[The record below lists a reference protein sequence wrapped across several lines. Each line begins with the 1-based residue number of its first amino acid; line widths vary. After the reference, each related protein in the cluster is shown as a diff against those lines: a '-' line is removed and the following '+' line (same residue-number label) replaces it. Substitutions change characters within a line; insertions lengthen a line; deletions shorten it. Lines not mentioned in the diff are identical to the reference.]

1 MRSQDIAFDRK
12 VRKVARE
19 IAESI
24 TALPTTWTAADVV
37 AIWRART
44 ESLQLLSYAYVDLD
58 ATYIVPPDLAER
70 LDDVLSVVR
79 GIGNNL
85 NQLARHSNEMRAFMH
100 THEVQLQLKRMDDM
114 VRQFV
119 AMPERAG

>member
-1 MRSQDIAFDRK
+1 MRAQDTAFDRK
-12 VRKVARE
+12 VRRIARE

-58 ATYIVPPDLAER
+58 ATYIRFPGYTVWHPR
-70 LDDVLSVVR
+70 LRSTR
-79 GIGNNL
+79 N
-85 NQLARHSNEMRAFMH
+85 H
-100 THEVQLQLKRMDDM
+100 
-114 VRQFV
+114 
-119 AMPERAG
+119 PEHGPALFAAIRKEKP